1 MKLSSIPFKSSLIL
15 EETKN
20 KYADNV
26 EEFKKYSYQIDK
38 ESNKVEKPYSLEEII
53 SINKVNEL
61 AKLLNSLTLEEISQ
75 GIKMSKHVLS
85 IKELL
90 NLLLLSKDINQ
101 NPKSY
106 WECQQSS
113 IQNPSGFLVH
123 KPTAFMPII
132 PRQMK
137 LIHSNSKSS
146 NS

>member
-1 MKLSSIPFKSSLIL
+1 MKLSSIPFKSSLIS

-26 EEFKKYSYQIDK
+26 EEFKTYSYQADK
-38 ESNKVEKPYSLEEII
+38 ESNKVEKPYNFEEII

-61 AKLLNSLTLEEISQ
+61 AKLLNSFTLEEISQ

-101 NPKSY
+101 IPKSY
-106 WECQQSS
+106 
-113 IQNPSGFLVH
+113 
-123 KPTAFMPII
+123 
-132 PRQMK
+132 
-137 LIHSNSKSS
+137 
-146 NS
+146 